1 MLIKTQQAKNIIVGE
16 SIEKNWRIR
25 KASWRIKDIET

>member
-25 KASWRIKDIET
+25 KRIKK